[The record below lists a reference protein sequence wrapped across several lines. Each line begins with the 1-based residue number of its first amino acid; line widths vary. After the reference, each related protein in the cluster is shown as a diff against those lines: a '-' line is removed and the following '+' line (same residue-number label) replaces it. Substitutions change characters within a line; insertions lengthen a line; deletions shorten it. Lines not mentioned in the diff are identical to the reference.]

1 MWIIQ
6 SWASES
12 DSKSSTCWV
21 TPSDHSTS
29 TYQPLPSLNGF
40 GLKVGLDD
48 KLAIRAVCAVLTED
62 ANRPLSARSVSPH
75 IYTNGCGLA
84 QFRPVTDLSGVEV
97 PILVAKDLSE
107 PPLVRDL
114 PGPVHGLPQQLLCSN
129 VYAVACPNY
138 SGGRRLHGERP
149 DAQSFK

>member
-1 MWIIQ
+1 M
-6 SWASES
+6 
-12 DSKSSTCWV
+12 DLLNKS
-21 TPSDHSTS
+21 P
-29 TYQPLPSLNGF
+29 GF
-40 GLKVGLDD
+40 TFTRLHVR
-48 KLAIRAVCAVLTED
+48 I
-62 ANRPLSARSVSPH
+62 
-75 IYTNGCGLA
+75 
-84 QFRPVTDLSGVEV
+84 TDLSGVEV